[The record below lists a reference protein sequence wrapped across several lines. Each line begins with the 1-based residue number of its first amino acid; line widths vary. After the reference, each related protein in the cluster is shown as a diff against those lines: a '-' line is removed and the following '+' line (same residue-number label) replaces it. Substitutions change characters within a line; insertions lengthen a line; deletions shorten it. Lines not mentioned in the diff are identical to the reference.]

1 MNELNFVNIP
11 DGVLKE
17 IVRSMANKAAIV
29 NMHKRDG
36 DYADNI
42 RKCPIYSE
50 LKGMEQMLKLMGID
64 FNFYY
69 DETVQYITGIEIMDE
84 YIEVAR
90 A

>member
-64 FNFYY
+64 FNY
-69 DETVQYITGIEIMDE
+69 DFDDTVQYITGIEVNNL
-84 YIEVAR
+84 YFKVV
-90 A
+90 